1 LLSAIAFHVFVKRRI
16 RYFWNGNALIF
27 LTFFIQPYGEHDE
40 GGKNMSFVI
49 ECENLVKIFKGEPA
63 VTALDS
69 VNLKVPGGSVYGL
82 FGPNGAGKSTLI
94 AILMGLTLPTKGNAR
109 VLGYDVLRESLEIR
123 LRVGL
128 LPEGFGFYDNMTA
141 LENLKYFG
149 LLDGIP
155 ADRVKPRANE
165 VLEKVGLDDRANTKV
180 STFSRGMRQRLGI
193 AQVLLKDPEMLI
205 FDEPTVGI
213 DPDGVIEFRR
223 FIREIVK
230 EGKTVFL
237 STHLLRDLGMVCTHT
252 AIIRKGR
259 VVAQGSIEELTQKMK
274 SSMGYSYEV
283 RLKPGDVER
292 LLQEVKTLP
301 EVIEVRIEGEG
312 KISIVGRSDIGSE
325 LFSLL
330 SRGQYSVEAMVSSK
344 PEWEDLYRFYS
355 GGGG

>member
-1 LLSAIAFHVFVKRRI
+1 
-16 RYFWNGNALIF
+16 
-27 LTFFIQPYGEHDE
+27 
-40 GGKNMSFVI
+40 MSFVI
-49 ECENLVKIFKGEPA
+49 ECENLVKIFKGNPP
-63 VTALDS
+63 VTALDN
-69 VNLKVPGGSVYGL
+69 VNLKVPKGSIYGL

-94 AILMGLTLPTKGNAR
+94 VVLMGLILPTKGNAR
-109 VLGYDVLRESLEIR
+109 VLGHDVLHESLEIR
-123 LRVGL
+123 MKVGL

-155 ADRVKPRANE
+155 ADRVKQKANE
-165 VLEKVGLDDRANTKV
+165 VLEKVGLDDRANIKV
-180 STFSRGMRQRLGI
+180 SKFSRGMRQRLGI

-237 STHLLRDLGMVCTHT
+237 STHLLRDLGTVCTHT
-252 AIIRKGR
+252 AMIRKGR
-259 VVAQGSIEELTQKMK
+259 IVAQGSMEELTRKMK
-274 SSMGYSYEV
+274 NSRGYSYEI
-283 RLKPGDVER
+283 RLKSGDAGK
-292 LLQEVKTLP
+292 LLQEVKNLP
-301 EVIEVRIEGEG
+301 GVVEVRLEGEG
-312 KISIVGRSDIGSE
+312 RISIVGRDDIGSE

-330 SRGQYSVEAMVSSK
+330 SRGQYSVEAMASSK

-355 GGGG
+355 EGGG